1 MQTIGFEQALL
12 PGGWARDVRLSIAD
26 GRIAAIETDVEARPG
41 EMRHATAL
49 PGLPNLHSH
58 GFQRLMAGLAET
70 RGGPAHDD
78 FWGWRELMYRLVAGL
93 TPDEVAVIAAM
104 AFVEMLEAGF
114 TRVGEFHYLH
124 HQPSGAP
131 YDDPAEMAAA
141 VAGAAAETG
150 IALTLLPVF
159 YAHSGFGGL
168 APHAGQR
175 RFVNGIDGFAALVA
189 ASRGAVA
196 ALPDAVVGIAPH
208 SLRAVTPD
216 QLRVLEDMAPTGP
229 IHIHVAEQVK
239 EVDDCLAWSGRRPV
253 AWLMDHAAVD
263 ARWCLV
269 HATHIEQQELAA
281 IVTRGAVVGLC
292 PVTEANLGD
301 GLFPADAYVA
311 AGGRYGIGSD
321 SNVRIDAAEEL
332 RLLEYGQRLGQRRRT
347 VLATAS
353 GSTASGST
361 ASGSTA
367 SGSTG
372 RSMVDAALHGG
383 GRALGRDSAIMVG
396 ASADLVALTA
406 DPLGR
411 GDRVLDRWIFAG
423 GGPTVDAVWR
433 GGRMVVSN
441 GRHHARD
448 VIAARFARVAGRL
461 LR

>member
-1 MQTIGFEQALL
+1 MQTIVFEQALL

-216 QLRVLEDMAPTGP
+216 QLRALEDMAPTGP

-253 AWLMDHAAVD
+253 AWLMDHAAID

-347 VLATAS
+347 VLA
-353 GSTASGST
+353 TASGST